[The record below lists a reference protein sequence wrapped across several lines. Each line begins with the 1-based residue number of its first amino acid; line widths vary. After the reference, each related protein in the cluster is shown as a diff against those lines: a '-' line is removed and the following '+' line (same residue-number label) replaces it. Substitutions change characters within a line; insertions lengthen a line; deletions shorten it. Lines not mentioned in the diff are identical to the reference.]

1 MTNRVWFMTN
11 YPSGWEK
18 TNLRFQ
24 KKSSVKKFYWWK
36 KRVAFIN
43 SGPIL
48 FGRVQGDFLFQSFE
62 GGKQSVT
69 VGIAALK
76 PTWTVWGEGTACM
89 KHSGVIEDQECSG
102 VQSESDLEFR
112 VFNHFHQSSVG
123 AQIFLNF
130 FVWNIGQWRG
140 WSVVESDTCQFSIR
154 FQFNDR
160 SFTF

>member
-1 MTNRVWFMTN
+1 MTVKVWAKIN

-18 TNLRFQ
+18 TNFRSF
-24 KKSSVKKFYWWK
+24 KISSIKKFHWWK
-36 KRVAFIN
+36 KRVPCIN

-48 FGRVQGDFLFQSFE
+48 FGRVQDDFLFQSFE

-76 PTWTVWGEGTACM
+76 PTWTGRGEGTACM
-89 KHSGVIEDQECSG
+89 EHSVVIKDQECSG

-123 AQIFLNF
+123 AKIILNL
-130 FVWNIGQWRG
+130 FVWNIGQWSG

-160 SFTF
+160 SFTL